1 MRDTTD
7 QDKTQGVDD
16 PHPLTPQ
23 QVVRERVARA
33 LAERYQDADSLFI
46 CFEGPYWR
54 EFLPEADAAIAA
66 HYAALL
72 EIKLPLSEAR
82 ELFPDFDRPSSYHL
96 LRHFNTIILLLASK
110 NSHASD
116 CAAHNAPALP
126 VGPCDCGG
134 TK

>member
-23 QVVRERVARA
+23 QVVRERVAKA
-33 LAERYQDADSLFI
+33 LESRLITTGYGNCDLF
-46 CFEGPYWR
+46 CLEV
-54 EFLPEADAAIAA
+54 ADAAIAA

-134 TK
+134 TE